1 MRIASTLPPRLEQI
15 AMSLSETLK
24 LLKADLLRYAVTDR
38 KTPLPLLL
46 FESVYRHPSAAGVI
60 YYRFGQCFYQNRRNP
75 LCFLFFFL
83 HVLFYPLIRLYS
95 GVELSP
101 RAQIGPGLCV
111 MHFGPTVI
119 HPDVVAGKNLTLLH
133 RVTLGYAKSG
143 IPQIGDN
150 VSIGVGATVI
160 GGILI
165 GDNVSIGAGA
175 VVTKDIPANCTAVGI
190 PARSIG
196 QKPVTKEPT
205 QPLDLEH
212 LLGMESILWEIEV

>member
-1 MRIASTLPPRLEQI
+1 
-15 AMSLSETLK
+15 MSLSETLK
-24 LLKADLLRYAVTDR
+24 LLKADLRRYAVAER
-38 KTPLPLLL
+38 MTPLPLLL
-46 FESVYRHPSAAGVI
+46 FESIYRHPSAAGVI
-60 YYRFGQCFYQNRRNP
+60 YYRFGQCFYQNQRNP

-83 HVLFYPLIRLYS
+83 HTLFYPLIRLYS

-143 IPQIGDN
+143 IPSIGDN

-160 GGILI
+160 GGITI
-165 GDNVSIGAGA
+165 GNNVSIGAGA
-175 VVTKDIPANCTAVGI
+175 VVTKDIPSNCTAVGI
-190 PARSIG
+190 PARPIA
-196 QKPVTKEPT
+196 QKPLPNESMES
-205 QPLDLEH
+205 LDLEQI
-212 LLGMESILWEIEV
+212 LGMESILWEIEV

>member
-1 MRIASTLPPRLEQI
+1 
-15 AMSLSETLK
+15 MSLSETLK
-24 LLKADLLRYAVTDR
+24 LLNADLVRYAVA
-38 KTPLPLLL
+38 KKKLPLLFL
-46 FESVYRHPSAAGVI
+46 FLESIYRHPSAAGVI
-60 YYRFGQCFYQNRRNP
+60 YYRFGQCFYQNRSNP
-75 LCFLFFFL
+75 LYFFCFFL
-83 HVLFYPLIRLYS
+83 HAAFYPLVRLYS

-143 IPQIGDN
+143 IPHIGDN

-160 GGILI
+160 GGISI

-190 PARSIG
+190 PARPIDP
-196 QKPVTKEPT
+196 KPAPIEST
-205 QPLDLEH
+205 QASELEH
-212 LLGMESILWEIEV
+212 LLGMDSILWEIEV